1 MHNHPVILTMSRA
14 ESIEPWCLTLSSTS
28 ELTGLGS
35 DEYGL
40 KMIFPPGG
48 RGYEADSTSEAH
60 KWPDSWKWVRFNIR
74 YRPAPPK
81 DSSSTSATS
90 EDVTSLLGQTLA
102 EIGNQECACILMAT
116 PLNDSEVDSNI
127 IKLSDELVSHR
138 RFDQSIESQRRA
150 LMIDAEIAALEGRFS
165 TGPIWK
171 VDILFGA
178 PSESSAREF
187 GALWLSAAN
196 LGDASL
202 DFGGSQPA
210 KNPALETDTWIS
222 EGVGGCHITT
232 DALRTLVDVF
242 STELPGLAQ
251 RRISTFDVNQP
262 RASKP
267 EYQAGVLLGEI
278 IDSSG
283 NQSGQTNLSLDSLAR
298 HTFVCGAT
306 GSGKSEAVRTILEG
320 LSTLENPI
328 PWLVIEP
335 AKSEYAT
342 MAKRIA
348 KVPMVRI
355 RIGDPNGVAVSIN
368 PLEPSPGF
376 PLQTHADLVRGL
388 FLAAFEATEPFP
400 QVVSQA
406 LHRLYTDFG
415 WNLATGLNRFEG
427 DSVKYPTLT
436 DLETSA
442 LQVVEDVGYGSQV
455 KQDVSGFIKVRL
467 GSLRVGAP
475 GRFLEGGH
483 PLDFSSLLTTNAV
496 LEIEDVAS
504 DEEKAFIIG
513 VVLVRL
519 YEHLR
524 QTHAHGNTQLRHIT
538 VIEEAHRLLRNR
550 SGESSGSN
558 AVELFASMLAEIRAY
573 GEGIIVA
580 EQIPSKIIPDVVKNS
595 AVKVMLRLPSKDD
608 REFVGATM
616 NLDEEQSRFVVGM
629 SPGYAAVHTDGMD
642 SPLLTRVRLGHDIA
656 EPQLMTQPRTKCSAN
671 PGCPV
676 DCFSSPCTTL
686 QMSQATSALGTWVQ
700 TWIELVCAS
709 AITGCDVVQTA
720 KSLREPFL
728 IQLRSLD
735 PRQRSCLFAQF
746 VHKAT
751 MRRRSSLTPTIDT
764 DFFERLVMSILE
776 SAVVGIACEVDEA
789 SLLGGF
795 FRWIDLECQLGEEDG
810 ARSPVDPVVWSA
822 RGVPISGITMGQQ
835 HRELDRY
842 KRLLNV
848 HKPSLAVFGEEPG
861 FLSIVGESHESIS
874 QWASDYLTDVPDALL
889 TWIRESGNE
898 GSNDRN

>member
-1 MHNHPVILTMSRA
+1 MILTMSRA
-14 ESIEPWCLTLSSTS
+14 ESNAPWCLTLSSTS
-28 ELTGLGS
+28 ALTGLSS

-48 RGYEADSTSEAH
+48 RGYEVDSPSKAH
-60 KWPDSWKWVRFNIR
+60 QWPDGWTWVRFDIR

-81 DSSSTSATS
+81 DSSSTSAAS
-90 EDVTSLLGQTLA
+90 EDITSLLGHALA
-102 EIGNQECACILMAT
+102 EVGNQECACILMAT
-116 PLNDSEVDSNI
+116 PLDDSEIGSSI

-138 RFDQSIESQRRA
+138 RFDQSIESLRRA
-150 LMIDAEIAALEGRFS
+150 LMLDAEIAALEGRFS

-171 VDILFGA
+171 VDVLFGA
-178 PSESSAREF
+178 PTESSAREF

-210 KNPALETDTWIS
+210 QNPALEIDKWIS
-222 EGVGGCHITT
+222 GEVVGCHITT

-262 RASKP
+262 HALKP
-267 EYQAGVLLGEI
+267 NYQAGVLLGEI

-283 NQSGQTNLSLDSLAR
+283 NPSGQTNLSLDSLAR
-298 HTFVCGAT
+298 HAFVCGAT

-320 LSTLENPI
+320 LSALDNPI

-342 MAKRIA
+342 MAKRIT

-355 RIGDPNGVAVSIN
+355 RVGDPNGVAVSIN

-388 FLAAFEATEPFP
+388 FLAAFEAAEPFP

-406 LHRLYTDFG
+406 LHRLYNDFG

-467 GSLRVGAP
+467 GSLRIGAP

-483 PLDFSSLLTTNAV
+483 PLDFSSLLSTNAV

-524 QTHAHGNTQLRHIT
+524 QTHAHGNTQLRHVT

-642 SPLLTRVRLGHDIA
+642 SPLLTRVRLGRNSA
-656 EPQLMTQPRTKCSAN
+656 EAQLMAQPRTMCSAN
-671 PGCPV
+671 PGCPL
-676 DCFSSPCTTL
+676 DCVSSPCTTL
-686 QMSQATSALGTWVQ
+686 QMIQATTVLGTWVQ

-720 KSLREPFL
+720 MSLKEPFL
-728 IQLRSLD
+728 NQLRSLD
-735 PRQRSCLFAQF
+735 TRTRSCLLAQF

-751 MRRRSSLTPTIDT
+751 LRRRSSLTPTIDT
-764 DFFERLVMSILE
+764 DFFEQSVMSILE
-776 SAVVGIACEVDEA
+776 SAVVGISREIDEA
-789 SLLGGF
+789 SLFGGF
-795 FRWIDLECQLGEEDG
+795 FRWIDLECQLNEIDE
-810 ARSPVDPVVWSA
+810 AQSPVEPAIWSA
-822 RGVPISGITMGQQ
+822 RGVSISGLTMGQQ
-835 HRELDRY
+835 RRELDRY

-848 HKPSLAVFGEEPG
+848 HRPLLVVFGDKPG
-861 FLSIVGESHESIS
+861 FLTTVGETHESIS
-874 QWASDYLTDVPDALL
+874 QWASDHLTDVPDALL
-889 TWIRESGNE
+889 SWIRESGNGE
-898 GSNDRN
+898 TNA